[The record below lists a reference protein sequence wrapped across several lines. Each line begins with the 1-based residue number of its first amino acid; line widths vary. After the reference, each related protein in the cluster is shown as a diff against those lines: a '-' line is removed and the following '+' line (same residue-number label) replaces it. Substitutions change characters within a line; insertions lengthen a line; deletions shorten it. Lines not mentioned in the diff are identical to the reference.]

1 MERPASTRLFVDAD
15 LGEDG
20 AVDLGRDQAHYLRAV
35 LRLEPGARLLVFN
48 GRDGEWLAEAE
59 RLEKAAARL
68 ALLERRRP
76 QDKAHGPALAFAPV
90 KKAPMDFLVQ
100 KAVELGVSA
109 LWPVVTEHTNVAR
122 VNLDRL
128 RANVRE
134 AAEQCGRLTLPE
146 IAAPAALDR
155 ALPGLADRWTV
166 FWCAESGEAHPIAD
180 ALGAAPADPPAAF
193 VTGPEGGFSP
203 SELDAL
209 RGNALIT
216 PISLGPRILRAE
228 TAALAALACWQSVH
242 GDWHNRPA
250 GRAGAS

>member
-1 MERPASTRLFVDAD
+1 MERPASTRLFVDAE
-15 LGEDG
+15 LGEG
-20 AVDLGRDQAHYLRAV
+20 AAVDLGRDQAHYLRAV
-35 LRLEPGARLLVFN
+35 LRLEAGALLLVFN

-59 RLEKAAARL
+59 RLEKGAARL
-68 ALLERRRP
+68 ALLEQRRP
-76 QDKAHGPALAFAPV
+76 QDEAQGPALAFAPV
-90 KKAPMDFLVQ
+90 KKGPMDFLVQ

-109 LWPVVTEHTNVAR
+109 LWPVVTERTNVAR

-128 RANVRE
+128 RANARE

-155 ALPGLADRWTV
+155 ALAGLADRWTV
-166 FWCAESGEAHPIAD
+166 FWCAESGAAQPIAD
-180 ALGAAPADPPAAF
+180 ALGAAPAVRPAAF

-250 GRAGAS
+250 GRVGAS